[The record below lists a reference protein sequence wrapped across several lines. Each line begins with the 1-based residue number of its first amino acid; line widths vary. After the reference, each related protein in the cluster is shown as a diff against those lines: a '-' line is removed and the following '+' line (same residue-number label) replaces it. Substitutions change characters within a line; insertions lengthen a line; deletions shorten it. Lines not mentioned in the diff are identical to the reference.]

1 MRGPNP
7 LQNSS
12 RPKYPSRI
20 FPLHYINQME
30 ALTASASKASLS
42 ESSGDSGCLSST
54 STSPSDGH
62 LVDEDSEDEEDDSPD
77 KDIEKAARFG
87 RSSEEQ
93 LKVACN
99 C

>member
-1 MRGPNP
+1 
-7 LQNSS
+7 
-12 RPKYPSRI
+12 
-20 FPLHYINQME
+20 ME
-30 ALTASASKASLS
+30 ALTATASKVSLS
-42 ESSGDSGCLSST
+42 ENSGCLSST

-62 LVDEDSEDEEDDSPD
+62 FVDEDSEDEEDDSPD
-77 KDIEKAARFG
+77 KDIEKATRFG